1 MTAQSTSD
9 RVVPPLS
16 TAAKLALTFRM
27 ARRGRGFW
35 FSVAIDLIWPF
46 LAAFTRLGWRGGEH
60 IPAGGCLVAVNHL
73 SFADPIVDT
82 AFVLAHGRV
91 PRYLAKAE
99 LWRMPLVRRAMSG
112 GRHIPVSRGG
122 AAAVD
127 AYRDAV
133 AAVQRGECVVF
144 YPESTYTLDPGG
156 WPMRGMNGLARV
168 ALKSGRPVVPVA
180 QWGNQVLLPP
190 GGRPRLLP
198 RAWVRVLAGPPLDLS
213 RFAGQPLTRRNLD
226 EATTQIMAAIT
237 GLLVELRGE
246 QPPPPPEPART

>member
-1 MTAQSTSD
+1 MTAQSTPD

-16 TAAKLALTFRM
+16 AGRKWALAFRM

-46 LAAFTRLGWRGGEH
+46 LAGFTRLGWRGGEH

-99 LWRMPLVRRAMSG
+99 LWRMPVVRRAMSG

-127 AYRDAV
+127 AYRAAVDAV
-133 AAVQRGECVVF
+133 GRGECVVF
-144 YPESTYTLDPGG
+144 YPESTYTRDPGG

-190 GGRPRLLP
+190 SSGRPRLLP
-198 RAWVRVLAGPPLDLS
+198 RASVRVLAGPPVDLS
-213 RFAGQPLTRRNLD
+213 RFIGQPLTRRNLD

-237 GLLVELRGE
+237 GLLGELRGE
-246 QPPPPPEPART
+246 QPPEARRPA

>member
-1 MTAQSTSD
+1 MSD
-9 RVVPPLS
+9 RADGSRVPPL
-16 TAAKLALTFRM
+16 TAGQKFALTFRL

-35 FSVAIDLIWPF
+35 FSLAIDLIWPF
-46 LAAFTRLGWRGGEH
+46 LAAFTRLGWRGGEYL
-60 IPAGGCLVAVNHL
+60 PAGGCLLAVNHL

-99 LWRMPLVRRAMSG
+99 LWRAPVVRQVLAG

-133 AAVQRGECVVF
+133 AAVGRGECVVF
-144 YPESTYTLDPGG
+144 YPESTYTRDPAG

-180 QWGNQVLLPP
+180 QWGNQILLPP
-190 GGRPRLLP
+190 DSRRPQLLP
-198 RAWVRVLAGPPLDLS
+198 RAPVRVLAGPPVDLS
-213 RFAGQPLTRRNLD
+213 RFVGQPLTRRNLD
-226 EATTQIMAAIT
+226 EATEQIMAAIT
-237 GLLVELRGE
+237 ALLVELRGE
-246 QPPPPPEPART
+246 QPPTASE